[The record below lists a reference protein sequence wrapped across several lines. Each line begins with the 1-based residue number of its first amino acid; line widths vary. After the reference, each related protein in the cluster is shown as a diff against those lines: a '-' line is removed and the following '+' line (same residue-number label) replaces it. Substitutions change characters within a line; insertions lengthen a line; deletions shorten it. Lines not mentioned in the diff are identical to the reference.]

1 MAETVS
7 THFDRLRVFLRE
19 RRLAVLIGLIVV
31 LMVVISGVI
40 LVLSRD
46 RGRGSASTSPRLPRV
61 IYLAPSD
68 SPDRNLY
75 VSDVHT
81 GQARQLT
88 FAEHGIEDFAVSPDG
103 SQVAYAQE
111 NDDGTAD
118 IWVLTVRSGETHPIM
133 RCVDAV
139 CTLPAWKP
147 DGTQI
152 AYQRQEFGGGGKAAS
167 TRAWIVDLRTLQT
180 QLLFDDVQ
188 ILGTDPTW
196 SPDGRRV
203 AVFDAS
209 VTGIRV
215 HDFVTGADT
224 IIESMQDVVGTFSP
238 DGTRLVH
245 PVLVRGARGG
255 EFYTQLEITDLKAL
269 TQTRL
274 SGPDDAPV
282 EDSYAAWSPDGTL
295 LLVARR
301 YLDTRFTPGTQ
312 IYLLD
317 PATGDATPL
326 VVDAR
331 YNHAGLHW
339 DPTGH
344 QIVFQRFAMN
354 AEDPKPEVWVY
365 DLDTGAL
372 TRVAENAFFPAWL
385 P

>member
-1 MAETVS
+1 MILIGMIV
-7 THFDRLRVFLRE
+7 VGM
-19 RRLAVLIGLIVV
+19 AVLG
-31 LMVVISGVI
+31 GVI
-40 LVLSRD
+40 LALS
-46 RGRGSASTSPRLPRV
+46 RGRGRDSSPAGPRLPRV

-75 VSDVHT
+75 VSDVHS

-103 SQVAYAQE
+103 SQVAYAQ
-111 NDDGTAD
+111 NNADGTAD
-118 IWVLTVRSGETHPIM
+118 IWVLNVRSGETHPVT
-133 RCVDAV
+133 RCVEAV

-152 AYQRQEFGGGGKAAS
+152 AYQRQEFGGGGQAES
-167 TRAWIVDLRTLQT
+167 TRAWVVDLQTLQT
-180 QLLFDDVQ
+180 RLLFDDVQ
-188 ILGTDPTW
+188 VLGTDPTW

-224 IIESMQDVVGTFSP
+224 IIESMQDVVGAFSP

-245 PVLVRGARGG
+245 PVLVRGARGT
-255 EFYTQLEITDLKAL
+255 EFYTHLEITDLKAL
-269 TQTRL
+269 TRIPL
-274 SGPDDAPV
+274 SSAEDAPV
-282 EDSYAAWSPDGTL
+282 EDSYAVWSPDGTR

-312 IYLLD
+312 IYLVD
-317 PATGDATPL
+317 PATGDASPL

-344 QIVFQRFAMN
+344 RIVFQRFAMN
-354 AEDPKPEVWVY
+354 AQDPKPEVWVY
-365 DLDTGAL
+365 DLDSGAL